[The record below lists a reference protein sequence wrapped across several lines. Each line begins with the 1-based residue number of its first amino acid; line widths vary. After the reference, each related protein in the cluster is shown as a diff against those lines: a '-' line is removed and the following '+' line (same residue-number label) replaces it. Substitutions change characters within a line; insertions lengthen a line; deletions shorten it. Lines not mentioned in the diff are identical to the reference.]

1 MKGSTTRKNMLTPGA
16 RALGIDA
23 GALHEMIAK
32 KAYELFAQRGYQHG
46 RHEDDWR
53 EAERL
58 VCSQLEP
65 VSELGAKSP
74 SGRPTRPAATRR
86 QASRH

>member
-1 MKGSTTRKNMLTPGA
+1 MKESTTRKNMLTPGA
-16 RALGIDA
+16 RVLGVDA
-23 GALHEMIAK
+23 AALHEMISK

-65 VSELGAKSP
+65 VSELGSKIP
-74 SGRPTRPAATRR
+74 SRRSDRPETTRR
-86 QASRH
+86 QAPRR

>member
-1 MKGSTTRKNMLTPGA
+1 MKGSTTRKNGPTPGA
-16 RALGIDA
+16 RIPGIDTD
-23 GALHEMIAK
+23 ALHEMIAK
-32 KAYELFAQRGYQHG
+32 KAYELFANRGCQHG
-46 RHEDDWR
+46 HHEEDWR

-74 SGRPTRPAATRR
+74 SKRSVRPLAARR

>member
-1 MKGSTTRKNMLTPGA
+1 MKGNSTRKGMTAPGT
-16 RALGIDA
+16 RVLGVDSD
-23 GALHEMIAK
+23 ALHEMISK

-46 RHEDDWR
+46 HHEEDWR

-65 VSELGAKSP
+65 VSELGPKS
-74 SGRPTRPAATRR
+74 SSRRPDRPAATRR
-86 QASRH
+86 QVSRH

>member
-16 RALGIDA
+16 RVLGVDA
-23 GALHEMIAK
+23 AALHEMISK
-32 KAYELFAQRGYQHG
+32 KAYELFAERGYQHG
-46 RHEDDWR
+46 HHEEDWR

-65 VSELGAKSP
+65 VSELGTKS
-74 SGRPTRPAATRR
+74 SSKRPARPAATRR
-86 QASRH
+86 QATRH

>member
-23 GALHEMIAK
+23 SALQEMIAK

-46 RHEDDWR
+46 HHEEDWR

-58 VCSQLEP
+58 VCSHLEP

-74 SGRPTRPAATRR
+74 SKRPDRPAAARR